1 MTLIGLVHVFVV
13 SEDSLMVAEV
23 TEVTVAVVRLLL
35 GVTIVVVSVELLVE
49 RIMEDGVEGISF
61 SCDDEV
67 DVIVL

>member
-1 MTLIGLVHVFVV
+1 MFVV

-49 RIMEDGVEGISF
+49 RIMEDGVEGMSF
-61 SCDDEV
+61 SCDGEV